1 MVRLAPPALEHCS
14 LFSQSS
20 LSFVK
25 QSSTLCVPFCRKTI
39 AVLTVQHLDG
49 KTGQHFLDG
58 YQLFCQQTLGTLDA
72 VSGGIDEARATQDSP
87 YESDQ
92 SSDDNPQGF
101 DTDPIL

>member
-1 MVRLAPPALEHCS
+1 MRALLQKDHG
-14 LFSQSS
+14 
-20 LSFVK
+20 
-25 QSSTLCVPFCRKTI
+25 
-39 AVLTVQHLDG
+39 VLTVQHLDG